1 MQHLNMLY
9 VLADGARARL
19 VERSRETG
27 DFVTFAEIDARGRL
41 EGLRRD
47 LRGNPAALSQQSGTH
62 SSHTAT
68 RGDSVRLAKEAFVHE
83 VADRAAEVAKDK
95 GYVGVFVAAP
105 ARLLEPLRSRLA
117 HRHAHISGSI
127 ERDLTKAPD
136 ATLPKWLDHVLPA

>member
-1 MQHLNMLY
+1 MPHLNLLY

-27 DFVTFAEIDARGRL
+27 DFITFAEIDARDRL

-47 LRGNPAALSQQSGTH
+47 LRGNPASLSQQSGPRT
-62 SSHTAT
+62 SHTAT

-83 VADRAAEVAKDK
+83 VAERAAEVAKTK
-95 GYVGVFVAAP
+95 GFEGVIVAAP
-105 ARLLEPLRSRLA
+105 ARLLAPLRSGLA
-117 HRHAHISGSI
+117 HQHAHVSGSI

-136 ATLPKWLDHVLPA
+136 SALPKWLDHVLPA